1 MLFTLDTLPQAS
13 TARLAVIGHPV
24 SHSRSPA
31 MHQAALDEEQ
41 RDCRYIALEVPPGH
55 VGEAFARMR
64 ELGFIGC
71 NVTVPHKFE
80 ALQACDEIDDIA
92 RDFAAVNTVRF
103 DADTTRA
110 TNTDGYGFE
119 QAVAESLGLSLS
131 GLSVMIV
138 GAGGGAGSAIAT
150 HCARAGVEKLFL
162 VNRTSAKADSLSA
175 SLSGSDARISDPQW
189 KNHTFR
195 IIRSQSEGGRDTWI
209 FDADLNSPHLP
220 SFTEAADLIV
230 NTTSLGLRADDPS
243 PLPVH
248 LLTSRHAV
256 FDTIYQPT
264 ALIEA
269 ASRAGARHAN
279 GSLMLLHQGIAAYRF
294 WFPGSDPEAAMRR
307 GLGV

>member
-1 MLFTLDTLPQAS
+1 MILILGPGPTMLFTLDTLPQAS

-41 RDCRYIALEVPPGH
+41 RDCRYIALEVPPGR

-80 ALQACDEIDDIA
+80 ALEACDEIDDLA

-103 DADTTRA
+103 DASATRG

-119 QAVAESLGLSLS
+119 QAVAETLGLSLC
-131 GLSVMIV
+131 GLRVMIV

-150 HCARAGVEKLFL
+150 HCARAGVKELLL
-162 VNRTSAKADSLSA
+162 VNRTVSKIEALSSRLRQQHPGITVNIMA
-175 SLSGSDARISDPQW
+175 C
-189 KNHTFR
+189 
-195 IIRSQSEGGRDTWI
+195 
-209 FDADLNSPHLP
+209 
-220 SFTEAADLIV
+220 EAMGTLDADLIV

-256 FDTIYQPT
+256 FDTIYHPT

-294 WFPGSDPEAAMRR
+294 WFPGSHPEAAMRR

>member
-1 MLFTLDTLPQAS
+1 MILILGPGPTMLFTLDTLPQAS

-41 RDCRYIALEVPPGH
+41 RDCRYIALEVPPGR

-80 ALQACDEIDDIA
+80 ALEACDEIDDLA

-119 QAVAESLGLSLS
+119 QAVAETLGLSLS
-131 GLSVMIV
+131 GLRVMIV

-150 HCARAGVEKLFL
+150 HCARAGVKELLL
-162 VNRTSAKADSLSA
+162 VNRTVSKIEALSSRLRQQHPGITVNIMA
-175 SLSGSDARISDPQW
+175 C
-189 KNHTFR
+189 
-195 IIRSQSEGGRDTWI
+195 
-209 FDADLNSPHLP
+209 
-220 SFTEAADLIV
+220 EAMGTLDADLIV

-256 FDTIYQPT
+256 FDTIYHPT

-294 WFPGSDPEAAMRR
+294 WFPGSHPEAAMRR

>member
-24 SHSRSPA
+24 AHSRSPA
-31 MHQAALDEEQ
+31 MHQEALDEDQ

-55 VGEAFARMR
+55 VAEAFARMR

-80 ALQACDEIDDIA
+80 ALEACDEIDDIA

-103 DADTTRA
+103 DADATRG

-119 QAVAESLGLSLS
+119 QAVAETLGLSLS

-150 HCARAGVEKLFL
+150 HCARAGVKELLL
-162 VNRTSAKADSLSA
+162 VNRTISKIETLA
-175 SLSGSDARISDPQW
+175 SRLRHQHPDITVNVMACEALQ
-189 KNHTFR
+189 
-195 IIRSQSEGGRDTWI
+195 
-209 FDADLNSPHLP
+209 HLD
-220 SFTEAADLIV
+220 ADLIV

-294 WFPGSDPEAAMRR
+294 WFPGSHPEAAMRR